1 MNRFMKYAAAALAA
15 ATAVSTL
22 GGCEQLEQK
31 TPEDTVA
38 VTFGD
43 TNIMLDEVTYMI
55 RSMEYTYESY
65 FGSNICS
72 NDMGDGS
79 GMTVGDYI
87 KQMSLSQLRQTLV
100 LNEYAEQ
107 NGIELSDAQKAK
119 VDDAIEK
126 LKEEGED
133 YLNAVGA
140 TDELIEKTYT
150 ENAIANLVY
159 MDLVADVDT
168 TVGDDEFLRKKIAY
182 VKLTPSEL
190 TETTAAEEG
199 TTVTETESGSE
210 EEASSEAG
218 SSEETSEAGSEE
230 ASSENASDEAASS
243 EVASDE
249 ADSTEEASTE
259 KETETS
265 TEVAT
270 ETETETE
277 SASDTEV
284 VTEVATEAESESE
297 SNTESDTESDTEVSN
312 GSEESTEAETL
323 SEEEQERQDAMNDAA
338 DKILK
343 EFEDGS
349 DAADFISDYQNDSH
363 FTATNS
369 EISISEEGTAV
380 YNAAAW
386 ALSTDECTIY
396 NSDDGSI
403 YIIRCLDDNDEE
415 ARQSAIDS
423 EIESRKTALFEE
435 KYSEIQDA
443 SSKFKVDQDV
453 IDTIR
458 FTTPVYVAPTEEDTT
473 EETTENASEEA
484 SSEDASSEEA
494 SSESESESS
503 SEEVTEES
511 AEKNTESESESE
523 KESTSE
529 AETK

>member
-1 MNRFMKYAAAALAA
+1 MNRIMKYAAAALAA

-22 GGCEQLEQK
+22 GGCEQLEK
-31 TPEDTVA
+31 KAPEDTVA
-38 VTFGD
+38 VSFGD
-43 TNIMLDEVTYMI
+43 TNIMLDEITYMI

-65 FGSNICS
+65 FGSNICG

-100 LNEYAEQ
+100 LNEYAKK
-107 NGIELSDAQKAK
+107 NGIELSDDQKAK
-119 VDDAIEK
+119 VDEAIEK
-126 LKEEGED
+126 LQTESED
-133 YLNAVGA
+133 YLDAVGA

-190 TETTAAEEG
+190 TETTAADEATTEVSSDEDSSEEASSIENTEAESESASKDV
-199 TTVTETESGSE
+199 TTST
-210 EEASSEAG
+210 EEASSEKA
-218 SSEETSEAGSEE
+218 STEAVSTEE
-230 ASSENASDEAASS
+230 ASSENVSELSS
-243 EVASDE
+243 
-249 ADSTEEASTE
+249 EASTE
-259 KETETS
+259 DS
-265 TEVAT
+265 TEV
-270 ETETETE
+270 
-277 SASDTEV
+277 
-284 VTEVATEAESESE
+284 
-297 SNTESDTESDTEVSN
+297 
-312 GSEESTEAETL
+312 ETL

-343 EFEDGS
+343 EFEEGN

-369 EISISEEGTAV
+369 EISISEDGTAV

-386 ALSTDECTIY
+386 ALATDECTVY
-396 NSDDGSI
+396 RSDDGSI

-423 EIESRKTALFEE
+423 EIESRKTALFSE
-435 KYSEIQDA
+435 KYAEIQDD
-443 SSKFKVDQDV
+443 SSKFKVDEDV

-458 FTTPVYVAPTEEDTT
+458 FTTPVYVAPSE
-473 EETTENASEEA
+473 EETSESETSGEETSESETGEKESTKEEKSSESDESKEVVSEA
-484 SSEDASSEEA
+484 SSE
-494 SSESESESS
+494 
-503 SEEVTEES
+503 EES
-511 AEKNTESESESE
+511 K
-523 KESTSE
+523 
-529 AETK
+529 

>member
-1 MNRFMKYAAAALAA
+1 MNRIMKYAAAALAA

-22 GGCEQLEQK
+22 GGCEQLEK
-31 TPEDTVA
+31 KAPEDTVA
-38 VTFGD
+38 VSFGD

-65 FGSNICS
+65 FGSNICG

-100 LNEYAEQ
+100 LNEYAKK
-107 NGIELSDAQKAK
+107 NGIELSDDQKAK
-119 VDDAIEK
+119 LDEAIEK
-126 LKEEGED
+126 LQTESED
-133 YLNAVGA
+133 YLEAVGA

-190 TETTAAEEG
+190 TETTAADEA
-199 TTVTETESGSE
+199 TTEV
-210 EEASSEAG
+210 SSDED
-218 SSEETSEAGSEE
+218 SSEE
-230 ASSENASDEAASS
+230 ASSIEN
-243 EVASDE
+243 
-249 ADSTEEASTE
+249 
-259 KETETS
+259 
-265 TEVAT
+265 
-270 ETETETE
+270 
-277 SASDTEV
+277 
-284 VTEVATEAESESE
+284 TEAESESV
-297 SNTESDTESDTEVSN
+297 SKDVTTSTEEAS
-312 GSEESTEAETL
+312 SEKASTEAVSTGEASSENVSKLSSEASTEDSTEVETL

-343 EFEDGS
+343 AFEEGN

-369 EISISEEGTAV
+369 EISISEDGTAV

-386 ALSTDECTIY
+386 ALATDECTVY
-396 NSDDGSI
+396 RSDDGSI

-423 EIESRKTALFEE
+423 EIESRKTALFSE
-435 KYSEIQDA
+435 KYAEIQDD
-443 SSKFKVDQDV
+443 SSKFKVDEDV

-458 FTTPVYVAPTEEDTT
+458 FTTPVYVAPSE
-473 EETTENASEEA
+473 EETSESETSGEETSESETGEKESTKEEKSSESDESEEAVSEA
-484 SSEDASSEEA
+484 SSE
-494 SSESESESS
+494 
-503 SEEVTEES
+503 EES
-511 AEKNTESESESE
+511 K
-523 KESTSE
+523 
-529 AETK
+529 

>member
-1 MNRFMKYAAAALAA
+1 MNRIMKYAAAALAA

-22 GGCEQLEQK
+22 GGCEQLEK
-31 TPEDTVA
+31 KAPEDTVA
-38 VTFGD
+38 VSFGD

-65 FGSNICS
+65 FGSNICG

-100 LNEYAEQ
+100 LNEYAKK
-107 NGIELSDAQKAK
+107 NGIELSDDQKAK
-119 VDDAIEK
+119 VDEAIEK
-126 LKEEGED
+126 LQTESED
-133 YLNAVGA
+133 YLDAVGA

-190 TETTAAEEG
+190 TETTAADEATTEVSSDEDSSEEASSIENTEAESESASKDV
-199 TTVTETESGSE
+199 TTST
-210 EEASSEAG
+210 EEASSEKA
-218 SSEETSEAGSEE
+218 STEAVSTEE
-230 ASSENASDEAASS
+230 ASSENVSKLSS
-243 EVASDE
+243 
-249 ADSTEEASTE
+249 EASTE
-259 KETETS
+259 DS
-265 TEVAT
+265 TEV
-270 ETETETE
+270 
-277 SASDTEV
+277 
-284 VTEVATEAESESE
+284 
-297 SNTESDTESDTEVSN
+297 
-312 GSEESTEAETL
+312 ETL

-343 EFEDGS
+343 EFEEGN

-369 EISISEEGTAV
+369 EISISEDGTAV

-386 ALSTDECTIY
+386 ALATDECTVY
-396 NSDDGSI
+396 RSDDGSI

-423 EIESRKTALFEE
+423 EIESRKTALFSE
-435 KYSEIQDA
+435 KYAEIQDD
-443 SSKFKVDQDV
+443 SSKFKVDEDV

-458 FTTPVYVAPTEEDTT
+458 FTTPVYVAPSE
-473 EETTENASEEA
+473 EETSESETSGEETSESETGEKESTKEEKSSESDESEEAVSEA
-484 SSEDASSEEA
+484 SSE
-494 SSESESESS
+494 
-503 SEEVTEES
+503 EES
-511 AEKNTESESESE
+511 K
-523 KESTSE
+523 
-529 AETK
+529 

>member
-1 MNRFMKYAAAALAA
+1 MNRIMKYAAAALAA

-22 GGCEQLEQK
+22 GGCEQLEK
-31 TPEDTVA
+31 KAPEDTVA
-38 VTFGD
+38 VSFGD

-100 LNEYAEQ
+100 LNEYAKK
-107 NGIELSDAQKAK
+107 NGIELSDDQKAK
-119 VDDAIEK
+119 VDEAIEK
-126 LKEEGED
+126 LQTESED
-133 YLNAVGA
+133 YLDAVGA

-190 TETTAAEEG
+190 TETTAAAEATTEASSDEGSSEESSS
-199 TTVTETESGSE
+199 VENTETESISKDDE
-210 EEASSEAG
+210 TSTEEASSEKA
-218 SSEETSEAGSEE
+218 STEE
-230 ASSENASDEAASS
+230 ASSEKTSELSS
-243 EVASDE
+243 ESD
-249 ADSTEEASTE
+249 TEASTE
-259 KETETS
+259 S
-265 TEVAT
+265 
-270 ETETETE
+270 
-277 SASDTEV
+277 
-284 VTEVATEAESESE
+284 
-297 SNTESDTESDTEVSN
+297 
-312 GSEESTEAETL
+312 ETL

-343 EFEDGS
+343 EFEEGN

-369 EISISEEGTAV
+369 EISISEDGTAV

-386 ALSTDECTIY
+386 ALATDECTVY
-396 NSDDGSI
+396 KSDDGSI

-423 EIESRKTALFEE
+423 EIESRKTALFSE
-435 KYSEIQDA
+435 KYAEIQDE
-443 SSKFKVDQDV
+443 SSKFKVDEDV

-458 FTTPVYVAPTEEDTT
+458 FTTPVYVAPSEEESSEGETSGEETSENETSEEESSKAEKSSESDETEE
-473 EETTENASEEA
+473 AVSEV
-484 SSEDASSEEA
+484 SSEE
-494 SSESESESS
+494 ES
-503 SEEVTEES
+503 
-511 AEKNTESESESE
+511 K
-523 KESTSE
+523 
-529 AETK
+529 

>member
-1 MNRFMKYAAAALAA
+1 MNRIMKYAAAALAA

-22 GGCEQLEQK
+22 GGCEQLEK
-31 TPEDTVA
+31 KAPEDTVA
-38 VTFGD
+38 VSFGD

-65 FGSNICS
+65 FGSNICG

-100 LNEYAEQ
+100 LNEYAKK
-107 NGIELSDAQKAK
+107 NGIELSDDQKAK
-119 VDDAIEK
+119 VDEAIEK
-126 LKEEGED
+126 LQTESED
-133 YLNAVGA
+133 YLEAVGA

-168 TVGDDEFLRKKIAY
+168 TVGDDEFFRKKIAY

-190 TETTAAEEG
+190 TETTAADEATTEVSSDEDSSEEASSIENTEAESESASKDV
-199 TTVTETESGSE
+199 TTST
-210 EEASSEAG
+210 EEASSEKA
-218 SSEETSEAGSEE
+218 STEE
-230 ASSENASDEAASS
+230 ASSENVSELSS
-243 EVASDE
+243 
-249 ADSTEEASTE
+249 EASTE
-259 KETETS
+259 
-265 TEVAT
+265 
-270 ETETETE
+270 
-277 SASDTEV
+277 D
-284 VTEVATEAESESE
+284 
-297 SNTESDTESDTEVSN
+297 
-312 GSEESTEAETL
+312 STEAETL

-343 EFEDGS
+343 EFEEGN

-369 EISISEEGTAV
+369 EISISEDGTAV

-386 ALSTDECTIY
+386 ALATDECTVY
-396 NSDDGSI
+396 RSDDGSI

-423 EIESRKTALFEE
+423 EIESRKTALFSE
-435 KYSEIQDA
+435 KYAEIQDD
-443 SSKFKVDQDV
+443 SSKFKVDEDV

-458 FTTPVYVAPTEEDTT
+458 FTTPVYVAPSE
-473 EETTENASEEA
+473 EETSESETSGEETSESETGEEESTKEEKSSESDESEEAVSEA
-484 SSEDASSEEA
+484 SSE
-494 SSESESESS
+494 
-503 SEEVTEES
+503 EES
-511 AEKNTESESESE
+511 K
-523 KESTSE
+523 
-529 AETK
+529 

>member
-1 MNRFMKYAAAALAA
+1 MNRIMKYAAAALAA

-22 GGCEQLEQK
+22 GGCEQLEK
-31 TPEDTVA
+31 KAPEDTVA
-38 VTFGD
+38 VSFGD

-65 FGSNICS
+65 FGSNICG

-100 LNEYAEQ
+100 LNEYAKK
-107 NGIELSDAQKAK
+107 NGIELSDDQKAK
-119 VDDAIEK
+119 VDEAIEK
-126 LKEEGED
+126 LQTESED
-133 YLNAVGA
+133 YLDAVGA

-190 TETTAAEEG
+190 TETTAADEATTEVSSDEDSSEEAYSIENTEVESESASKDV
-199 TTVTETESGSE
+199 TTST
-210 EEASSEAG
+210 EEASSEKA
-218 SSEETSEAGSEE
+218 STEAVSTGE
-230 ASSENASDEAASS
+230 ASSENVSKLSS
-243 EVASDE
+243 
-249 ADSTEEASTE
+249 EASTE
-259 KETETS
+259 DS
-265 TEVAT
+265 TEV
-270 ETETETE
+270 
-277 SASDTEV
+277 
-284 VTEVATEAESESE
+284 
-297 SNTESDTESDTEVSN
+297 
-312 GSEESTEAETL
+312 ETL

-343 EFEDGS
+343 EFEEGN

-369 EISISEEGTAV
+369 EISISEDGTAV
-380 YNAAAW
+380 YNASAW
-386 ALSTDECTIY
+386 ALATDECTVY
-396 NSDDGSI
+396 RSDDGSI

-423 EIESRKTALFEE
+423 EIESRKTELFSE
-435 KYSEIQDA
+435 KYAEIQDD
-443 SSKFKVDQDV
+443 SSKFKVDEDV

-458 FTTPVYVAPTEEDTT
+458 FTTPVYVAPSE
-473 EETTENASEEA
+473 EETSESETSGEETSESETDEEESTKEEKSSESDESEEAVSEA
-484 SSEDASSEEA
+484 SSE
-494 SSESESESS
+494 
-503 SEEVTEES
+503 EES
-511 AEKNTESESESE
+511 K
-523 KESTSE
+523 
-529 AETK
+529 

>member
-1 MNRFMKYAAAALAA
+1 MNRIMKYAAAALAA

-22 GGCEQLEQK
+22 GGCEQLEK
-31 TPEDTVA
+31 KAPEDTVA
-38 VTFGD
+38 VSFGD

-65 FGSNICS
+65 FGSNICG

-100 LNEYAEQ
+100 LNEYAKK
-107 NGIELSDAQKAK
+107 NGIELSDDQKAK
-119 VDDAIEK
+119 VDEAIEK
-126 LKEEGED
+126 LQTEAED
-133 YLNAVGA
+133 YLDAVGA

-190 TETTAAEEG
+190 TETTAADEATTEVSSDEDSSEEASSIENTEAESESASKDV
-199 TTVTETESGSE
+199 TTST
-210 EEASSEAG
+210 EEASSEKA
-218 SSEETSEAGSEE
+218 STEAVSTEE
-230 ASSENASDEAASS
+230 ASSENVSELSS
-243 EVASDE
+243 
-249 ADSTEEASTE
+249 EASTE
-259 KETETS
+259 DS
-265 TEVAT
+265 TEV
-270 ETETETE
+270 
-277 SASDTEV
+277 
-284 VTEVATEAESESE
+284 
-297 SNTESDTESDTEVSN
+297 
-312 GSEESTEAETL
+312 ETL

-343 EFEDGS
+343 EFEEGN

-369 EISISEEGTAV
+369 EISISEDGTAV

-386 ALSTDECTIY
+386 ALATDECTVY
-396 NSDDGSI
+396 RSDDGSI

-423 EIESRKTALFEE
+423 EIESRKTALFSE
-435 KYSEIQDA
+435 KYAEIQDD
-443 SSKFKVDQDV
+443 SSKFKVDEDV

-458 FTTPVYVAPTEEDTT
+458 FTTPVYVAPSE
-473 EETTENASEEA
+473 EETSESETSGEETSESETGEEESTKEEKSSESDESEEVVSEA
-484 SSEDASSEEA
+484 SSE
-494 SSESESESS
+494 
-503 SEEVTEES
+503 EES
-511 AEKNTESESESE
+511 K
-523 KESTSE
+523 
-529 AETK
+529 

>member
-1 MNRFMKYAAAALAA
+1 MNRIMKYAAAALAA

-22 GGCEQLEQK
+22 GGCEQLEK
-31 TPEDTVA
+31 KAPEDTVA
-38 VTFGD
+38 VSFGD

-65 FGSNICS
+65 FGSNICG

-100 LNEYAEQ
+100 LNEYAKK
-107 NGIELSDAQKAK
+107 NGIELSDDQKAK
-119 VDDAIEK
+119 VDEAIEK
-126 LKEEGED
+126 LQTESED
-133 YLNAVGA
+133 YLEAVGA

-190 TETTAAEEG
+190 TETTAADEA
-199 TTVTETESGSE
+199 TTEVSSDEDSS
-210 EEASSEAG
+210 EEASSIEDTEAE
-218 SSEETSEAGSEE
+218 SESASKDVTTSTEE
-230 ASSENASDEAASS
+230 ASSENASTDA
-243 EVASDE
+243 V
-249 ADSTEEASTE
+249 STEEASSENVSELSSEASTE
-259 KETETS
+259 DS
-265 TEVAT
+265 TEV
-270 ETETETE
+270 
-277 SASDTEV
+277 
-284 VTEVATEAESESE
+284 
-297 SNTESDTESDTEVSN
+297 
-312 GSEESTEAETL
+312 ETL

-343 EFEDGS
+343 EFEEGN

-369 EISISEEGTAV
+369 EISISEDGTAV

-386 ALSTDECTIY
+386 ALATDECTVY
-396 NSDDGSI
+396 RSDDGSI

-423 EIESRKTALFEE
+423 EIESRKTALFSE
-435 KYSEIQDA
+435 KYAEIQDD
-443 SSKFKVDQDV
+443 SSKFKVDEDV

-458 FTTPVYVAPTEEDTT
+458 FTTPVYVAPSE
-473 EETTENASEEA
+473 EETSESETSGEETSESETGEEESTKEEKSSESDESEEA
-484 SSEDASSEEA
+484 VSEASSEEA
-494 SSESESESS
+494 S
-503 SEEVTEES
+503 
-511 AEKNTESESESE
+511 K
-523 KESTSE
+523 
-529 AETK
+529 

>member
-1 MNRFMKYAAAALAA
+1 MNRIMKYAAAALAA

-22 GGCEQLEQK
+22 GGCEQLEK
-31 TPEDTVA
+31 KAPEDTVA
-38 VTFGD
+38 VSFGD
-43 TNIMLDEVTYMI
+43 TNIMLDEITYMI

-65 FGSNICS
+65 FGSNICG

-100 LNEYAEQ
+100 LNEYAKK
-107 NGIELSDAQKAK
+107 NGIELSDDQKAK
-119 VDDAIEK
+119 VDEAIEK
-126 LKEEGED
+126 LQTESED
-133 YLNAVGA
+133 YLDAVGA

-190 TETTAAEEG
+190 TETTAADEATTEVSSDEDSSEEASSIENTEAESESASKDV
-199 TTVTETESGSE
+199 TTST
-210 EEASSEAG
+210 EEASSEKA
-218 SSEETSEAGSEE
+218 STEAVSTEE
-230 ASSENASDEAASS
+230 ASSENVSELSS
-243 EVASDE
+243 
-249 ADSTEEASTE
+249 EASTE
-259 KETETS
+259 DS
-265 TEVAT
+265 TEV
-270 ETETETE
+270 
-277 SASDTEV
+277 
-284 VTEVATEAESESE
+284 
-297 SNTESDTESDTEVSN
+297 
-312 GSEESTEAETL
+312 ETL

-343 EFEDGS
+343 EFEEGN

-369 EISISEEGTAV
+369 EISISEDGTAV

-386 ALSTDECTIY
+386 ALSTDECTVY
-396 NSDDGSI
+396 KSDDGSI

-423 EIESRKTALFEE
+423 EIESRKTALFSE
-435 KYSEIQDA
+435 KYAEIQDD
-443 SSKFKVDQDV
+443 SSKFKVDEDV

-458 FTTPVYVAPTEEDTT
+458 FTTPVYVAPSE
-473 EETTENASEEA
+473 EETSESETSGEETSESETGEKESTKEEKSSESDESEEAVSEA
-484 SSEDASSEEA
+484 SSE
-494 SSESESESS
+494 
-503 SEEVTEES
+503 EES
-511 AEKNTESESESE
+511 K
-523 KESTSE
+523 
-529 AETK
+529 

>member
-1 MNRFMKYAAAALAA
+1 MNRIMKYAAAALAA

-22 GGCEQLEQK
+22 GGCEQLEK
-31 TPEDTVA
+31 KAPEDTVA
-38 VTFGD
+38 VSFGD

-65 FGSNICS
+65 FGSNICG

-100 LNEYAEQ
+100 LNEYAKK
-107 NGIELSDAQKAK
+107 NGIELSDDQKAK
-119 VDDAIEK
+119 VDEAIEK
-126 LKEEGED
+126 LQTESED
-133 YLNAVGA
+133 YLEAVGA

-190 TETTAAEEG
+190 TETTAADEATTEVSSDEDSSEEASSIEN
-199 TTVTETESGSE
+199 TETESESASKDVTTST
-210 EEASSEAG
+210 EEASSEKA
-218 SSEETSEAGSEE
+218 STEE
-230 ASSENASDEAASS
+230 ASSENVSELSS
-243 EVASDE
+243 
-249 ADSTEEASTE
+249 EASTE
-259 KETETS
+259 DS
-265 TEVAT
+265 TEV
-270 ETETETE
+270 
-277 SASDTEV
+277 
-284 VTEVATEAESESE
+284 
-297 SNTESDTESDTEVSN
+297 
-312 GSEESTEAETL
+312 ETL

-343 EFEDGS
+343 EFEEGN

-369 EISISEEGTAV
+369 EISISEDGTAV

-386 ALSTDECTIY
+386 ALATDECTVY
-396 NSDDGSI
+396 RSDDGSI

-423 EIESRKTALFEE
+423 EIESRKTALFSE
-435 KYSEIQDA
+435 KYAEIQDD
-443 SSKFKVDQDV
+443 SSKFKVDEDV

-458 FTTPVYVAPTEEDTT
+458 FTTPVYVAPSE
-473 EETTENASEEA
+473 EETSESETSGEETSESETGEEESTKEEKSSESDESEEA
-484 SSEDASSEEA
+484 VSEASSEEA
-494 SSESESESS
+494 S
-503 SEEVTEES
+503 
-511 AEKNTESESESE
+511 K
-523 KESTSE
+523 
-529 AETK
+529 

>member
-1 MNRFMKYAAAALAA
+1 MNRIMKYAAAALAA

-22 GGCEQLEQK
+22 GGCEQLEK
-31 TPEDTVA
+31 KAPEDTVA
-38 VTFGD
+38 VSFGD

-100 LNEYAEQ
+100 LNEYAKK
-107 NGIELSDAQKAK
+107 NGIELSDDQKAK
-119 VDDAIEK
+119 VDEAIEK
-126 LKEEGED
+126 LQTEAED
-133 YLNAVGA
+133 YLDAVGA

-190 TETTAAEEG
+190 TETTAAAEATTEASSDEGSSEEASS
-199 TTVTETESGSE
+199 VENTETESISKDD
-210 EEASSEAG
+210 
-218 SSEETSEAGSEE
+218 ETSTEE
-230 ASSENASDEAASS
+230 ASSENASTDA
-243 EVASDE
+243 V
-249 ADSTEEASTE
+249 STEEASSENVSELSSEASTE
-259 KETETS
+259 DS
-265 TEVAT
+265 TEV
-270 ETETETE
+270 
-277 SASDTEV
+277 
-284 VTEVATEAESESE
+284 
-297 SNTESDTESDTEVSN
+297 
-312 GSEESTEAETL
+312 ETL

-343 EFEDGS
+343 EFEEGN

-369 EISISEEGTAV
+369 EISISEDGTAV

-386 ALSTDECTIY
+386 ALATDECTVY
-396 NSDDGSI
+396 RSDDGSI

-423 EIESRKTALFEE
+423 EIESRKTALFSE
-435 KYSEIQDA
+435 KYAEIQDD
-443 SSKFKVDQDV
+443 SSKFKVDEDV

-458 FTTPVYVAPTEEDTT
+458 FTTPVYVAPSE
-473 EETTENASEEA
+473 EETSESETSGEETSESETGEKESTKEEKSSESDESEEAVSEA
-484 SSEDASSEEA
+484 SSE
-494 SSESESESS
+494 
-503 SEEVTEES
+503 EES
-511 AEKNTESESESE
+511 K
-523 KESTSE
+523 
-529 AETK
+529 

>member
-1 MNRFMKYAAAALAA
+1 MNRIMKYAAAALAA

-22 GGCEQLEQK
+22 GGCEQLEK
-31 TPEDTVA
+31 KAPEDTVA
-38 VTFGD
+38 VSFGD
-43 TNIMLDEVTYMI
+43 TNIMLDEITYMI

-65 FGSNICS
+65 FGSNICG

-100 LNEYAEQ
+100 LNEYAKK
-107 NGIELSDAQKAK
+107 NGIELSDDQKAK
-119 VDDAIEK
+119 VDEAIEK
-126 LKEEGED
+126 LQTESED
-133 YLNAVGA
+133 YLEAVGA

-190 TETTAAEEG
+190 TETTAADEATTEVSSDEDSSEEASSIENTEAESESASKDV
-199 TTVTETESGSE
+199 TTST
-210 EEASSEAG
+210 EEASSEKA
-218 SSEETSEAGSEE
+218 STEAVSTEE
-230 ASSENASDEAASS
+230 ASSENVSELSS
-243 EVASDE
+243 
-249 ADSTEEASTE
+249 EASTE
-259 KETETS
+259 DS
-265 TEVAT
+265 TEV
-270 ETETETE
+270 
-277 SASDTEV
+277 
-284 VTEVATEAESESE
+284 
-297 SNTESDTESDTEVSN
+297 
-312 GSEESTEAETL
+312 ETL

-343 EFEDGS
+343 EFEEGN

-369 EISISEEGTAV
+369 EISISEDGTAV

-386 ALSTDECTIY
+386 ALATDECTVY
-396 NSDDGSI
+396 RSDDGSI

-423 EIESRKTALFEE
+423 EIESRKTALFSE
-435 KYSEIQDA
+435 KYAEIQDD
-443 SSKFKVDQDV
+443 SSKFKVDEDV

-458 FTTPVYVAPTEEDTT
+458 FTTPVYVAPSE
-473 EETTENASEEA
+473 EETSESETSGEETSESETGEEESTKEEK
-484 SSEDASSEEA
+484 SSESDESKEVVSEVSSEE
-494 SSESESESS
+494 ES
-503 SEEVTEES
+503 
-511 AEKNTESESESE
+511 K
-523 KESTSE
+523 
-529 AETK
+529 

>member
-1 MNRFMKYAAAALAA
+1 MNRIMKYAAAALAA

-22 GGCEQLEQK
+22 GGCEQLEK
-31 TPEDTVA
+31 KAPEDTVA
-38 VTFGD
+38 VSFGD

-65 FGSNICS
+65 FGSNICG

-100 LNEYAEQ
+100 LNEYAKK
-107 NGIELSDAQKAK
+107 NGIELSDDQKAK
-119 VDDAIEK
+119 VDEAIEK
-126 LKEEGED
+126 LQTESED
-133 YLNAVGA
+133 YLEAVGA

-190 TETTAAEEG
+190 TETTAADEA
-199 TTVTETESGSE
+199 TTEVSSDEDSS
-210 EEASSEAG
+210 EEASSIENTEAE
-218 SSEETSEAGSEE
+218 SESASKDVTTSTEE
-230 ASSENASDEAASS
+230 ASSENASTDA
-243 EVASDE
+243 V
-249 ADSTEEASTE
+249 STEEASSENVSELSSEASTE
-259 KETETS
+259 DS
-265 TEVAT
+265 TEV
-270 ETETETE
+270 
-277 SASDTEV
+277 
-284 VTEVATEAESESE
+284 
-297 SNTESDTESDTEVSN
+297 
-312 GSEESTEAETL
+312 ETL

-343 EFEDGS
+343 EFEEGN

-369 EISISEEGTAV
+369 EISISEDGTAV

-386 ALSTDECTIY
+386 ALATDECTVY
-396 NSDDGSI
+396 RSDDGSI

-423 EIESRKTALFEE
+423 EIESRKTALFSE
-435 KYSEIQDA
+435 KYAEIQDD
-443 SSKFKVDQDV
+443 SSKFKVDEDV

-458 FTTPVYVAPTEEDTT
+458 FTTPVYVAPSE
-473 EETTENASEEA
+473 EETSESETSGEETSESETGEEESTKEEKSSESDESEEA
-484 SSEDASSEEA
+484 VSEASSEEA
-494 SSESESESS
+494 S
-503 SEEVTEES
+503 
-511 AEKNTESESESE
+511 K
-523 KESTSE
+523 
-529 AETK
+529 

>member
-1 MNRFMKYAAAALAA
+1 MNRIMKYAAAALAA

-22 GGCEQLEQK
+22 GGCEQLEK
-31 TPEDTVA
+31 KAPEDTVA
-38 VTFGD
+38 VSFGD

-65 FGSNICS
+65 FGSNICG

-100 LNEYAEQ
+100 LNEYAKK
-107 NGIELSDAQKAK
+107 NGIELSDDQKAK
-119 VDDAIEK
+119 VDEAIEK
-126 LKEEGED
+126 LQTESED
-133 YLNAVGA
+133 YLDAVGA

-190 TETTAAEEG
+190 TETTAANEA
-199 TTVTETESGSE
+199 TTEVSSDEDSS
-210 EEASSEAG
+210 EEASSIENTEAE
-218 SSEETSEAGSEE
+218 SESASKDVTTSTEE
-230 ASSENASDEAASS
+230 ASSENASTDAAST
-243 EVASDE
+243 E
-249 ADSTEEASTE
+249 AVSTEEASSENVSELSSEASTE
-259 KETETS
+259 DS
-265 TEVAT
+265 TEV
-270 ETETETE
+270 
-277 SASDTEV
+277 
-284 VTEVATEAESESE
+284 
-297 SNTESDTESDTEVSN
+297 
-312 GSEESTEAETL
+312 ETL

-343 EFEDGS
+343 EFEEGN

-369 EISISEEGTAV
+369 EISISEDGTAV

-386 ALSTDECTIY
+386 ALATDECTVY
-396 NSDDGSI
+396 RSDDGSI

-423 EIESRKTALFEE
+423 EIESRKTALFSE
-435 KYSEIQDA
+435 KYAEIQDD
-443 SSKFKVDQDV
+443 SSKFKVDEDV

-458 FTTPVYVAPTEEDTT
+458 FTTPVYVAPSE
-473 EETTENASEEA
+473 EETSESETSGEETSESETGEKESTKEEKSSESDESEEAVSEA
-484 SSEDASSEEA
+484 SSE
-494 SSESESESS
+494 
-503 SEEVTEES
+503 EES
-511 AEKNTESESESE
+511 K
-523 KESTSE
+523 
-529 AETK
+529 

>member
-1 MNRFMKYAAAALAA
+1 MNRIMKYAAAALAA

-22 GGCEQLEQK
+22 GGCEQLEK
-31 TPEDTVA
+31 KAPEDTVA
-38 VTFGD
+38 VSFGD

-100 LNEYAEQ
+100 LNEYAKK
-107 NGIELSDAQKAK
+107 NGIELSDDQKAK
-119 VDDAIEK
+119 VDEAIEK
-126 LKEEGED
+126 LQTEAED
-133 YLNAVGA
+133 YLDAVGA

-190 TETTAAEEG
+190 TETTAAAEATTEASSDEGSSEESSS
-199 TTVTETESGSE
+199 VENTETESISKDDE
-210 EEASSEAG
+210 TSTEEASSEKA
-218 SSEETSEAGSEE
+218 STEAVSTEE
-230 ASSENASDEAASS
+230 ASSEKASELSS
-243 EVASDE
+243 
-249 ADSTEEASTE
+249 EASTE
-259 KETETS
+259 DS
-265 TEVAT
+265 TE
-270 ETETETE
+270 
-277 SASDTEV
+277 S
-284 VTEVATEAESESE
+284 
-297 SNTESDTESDTEVSN
+297 
-312 GSEESTEAETL
+312 ETL
-323 SEEEQERQDAMNDAA
+323 SEEEQERQDAMSDAA

-343 EFEDGS
+343 EFEEGN

-369 EISISEEGTAV
+369 EISISEDGTAV

-386 ALSTDECTIY
+386 ALATDECTVY
-396 NSDDGSI
+396 KSDDGSI
-403 YIIRCLDDNDEE
+403 YIIRCIDDNDEE

-423 EIESRKTALFEE
+423 EIESRKTALFSE
-435 KYSEIQDA
+435 KYAEIQDE
-443 SSKFKVDQDV
+443 SSKFKVDEDV

-458 FTTPVYVAPTEEDTT
+458 FTTPVYVAPSE
-473 EETTENASEEA
+473 EETSEGETSGEETSENETSEEESSKAEKSSESDKSEEA
-484 SSEDASSEEA
+484 VSEASSEEA
-494 SSESESESS
+494 S
-503 SEEVTEES
+503 
-511 AEKNTESESESE
+511 K
-523 KESTSE
+523 
-529 AETK
+529 

>member
-1 MNRFMKYAAAALAA
+1 MNRIMKYAAAALAA

-22 GGCEQLEQK
+22 GGCEQLEK
-31 TPEDTVA
+31 KAPEDTVA
-38 VTFGD
+38 VSFGD

-100 LNEYAEQ
+100 LNEYANK
-107 NGIELSDAQKAK
+107 NGIELSDDQKAK
-119 VDDAIEK
+119 VDEAIEK
-126 LKEEGED
+126 LQTESED
-133 YLNAVGA
+133 YLDAVGA

-190 TETTAAEEG
+190 TETTAAAEATTEASSDEGSSEESSS
-199 TTVTETESGSE
+199 VENTETESISKDDE
-210 EEASSEAG
+210 TSTEEASSEKA
-218 SSEETSEAGSEE
+218 STEAVSTEE
-230 ASSENASDEAASS
+230 ASSEKASELSS
-243 EVASDE
+243 
-249 ADSTEEASTE
+249 EASTE
-259 KETETS
+259 DS
-265 TEVAT
+265 TE
-270 ETETETE
+270 
-277 SASDTEV
+277 S
-284 VTEVATEAESESE
+284 
-297 SNTESDTESDTEVSN
+297 
-312 GSEESTEAETL
+312 ETL

-343 EFEDGS
+343 AFEEGN

-369 EISISEEGTAV
+369 EISISEDGTAV

-386 ALSTDECTIY
+386 ALATDECTVY
-396 NSDDGSI
+396 KSDDGSI

-423 EIESRKTALFEE
+423 EIESRKTALFSE
-435 KYSEIQDA
+435 KYAEIQDE
-443 SSKFKVDQDV
+443 SSKFKVDEDV

-458 FTTPVYVAPTEEDTT
+458 FTTPVYVAPSE
-473 EETTENASEEA
+473 EETSEGETGKEETSENETSEEESSKAENSSESDESEEAVSEA
-484 SSEDASSEEA
+484 SSE
-494 SSESESESS
+494 
-503 SEEVTEES
+503 EES
-511 AEKNTESESESE
+511 K
-523 KESTSE
+523 
-529 AETK
+529 

>member
-1 MNRFMKYAAAALAA
+1 MNRIMKYAAAALAA

-22 GGCEQLEQK
+22 GGCEQLEK
-31 TPEDTVA
+31 KAPEDTVA
-38 VTFGD
+38 VSFGD

-65 FGSNICS
+65 FGSNICG

-100 LNEYAEQ
+100 LNEYAKK
-107 NGIELSDAQKAK
+107 NGIELSDDQKAK
-119 VDDAIEK
+119 LDEAIEK
-126 LKEEGED
+126 LQTESED
-133 YLNAVGA
+133 YLEAVGA

-190 TETTAAEEG
+190 TETTAADEATTEVSSDEDSSEEASSIENTEAESESVSKDV
-199 TTVTETESGSE
+199 TTST
-210 EEASSEAG
+210 EEASSEKA
-218 SSEETSEAGSEE
+218 STEAVSTEE
-230 ASSENASDEAASS
+230 ASSENVSELSS
-243 EVASDE
+243 
-249 ADSTEEASTE
+249 EASTE
-259 KETETS
+259 DS
-265 TEVAT
+265 TEV
-270 ETETETE
+270 
-277 SASDTEV
+277 
-284 VTEVATEAESESE
+284 
-297 SNTESDTESDTEVSN
+297 
-312 GSEESTEAETL
+312 ETL

-343 EFEDGS
+343 EFEEGN

-369 EISISEEGTAV
+369 EISISEDGTAV

-386 ALSTDECTIY
+386 ALATDECTVY
-396 NSDDGSI
+396 RSDDGSI

-423 EIESRKTALFEE
+423 EIESRKTALFSE
-435 KYSEIQDA
+435 KYAEIQDD
-443 SSKFKVDQDV
+443 SSKFKVDEDV

-458 FTTPVYVAPTEEDTT
+458 FTTPVYVAPSE
-473 EETTENASEEA
+473 EETSESETSGEETSESETGEKESTKEEKSSESDESEEAVSEA
-484 SSEDASSEEA
+484 SSE
-494 SSESESESS
+494 
-503 SEEVTEES
+503 EES
-511 AEKNTESESESE
+511 K
-523 KESTSE
+523 
-529 AETK
+529 

>member
-1 MNRFMKYAAAALAA
+1 MNRIMKYAAAALVA

-22 GGCEQLEQK
+22 GGCEQLEK
-31 TPEDTVA
+31 KAPEDTVA
-38 VTFGD
+38 VSFGD

-65 FGSNICS
+65 FGSNICG

-100 LNEYAEQ
+100 LNEYAKK
-107 NGIELSDAQKAK
+107 NGIELSDDQKAK
-119 VDDAIEK
+119 VDEAIEK
-126 LKEEGED
+126 LQTESED
-133 YLNAVGA
+133 YLDAVGA

-182 VKLTPSEL
+182 IKLTPSEL
-190 TETTAAEEG
+190 TETTAADEATTEVSSDEDSSEEASSIENTEAESESASKDV
-199 TTVTETESGSE
+199 TTST
-210 EEASSEAG
+210 EEASSEKA
-218 SSEETSEAGSEE
+218 STEAVSTEE
-230 ASSENASDEAASS
+230 ASSENVSKLSS
-243 EVASDE
+243 
-249 ADSTEEASTE
+249 EASTE
-259 KETETS
+259 DS
-265 TEVAT
+265 TEV
-270 ETETETE
+270 
-277 SASDTEV
+277 
-284 VTEVATEAESESE
+284 
-297 SNTESDTESDTEVSN
+297 
-312 GSEESTEAETL
+312 ETL

-343 EFEDGS
+343 EFEEGN

-369 EISISEEGTAV
+369 EISISEDGTAV

-386 ALSTDECTIY
+386 ALSTDECTVY
-396 NSDDGSI
+396 KSDDGSI

-423 EIESRKTALFEE
+423 EIESRKTALFSE
-435 KYSEIQDA
+435 KYAEIQDD
-443 SSKFKVDQDV
+443 SSKFKVDEDV

-458 FTTPVYVAPTEEDTT
+458 FTTPVYVAPSE
-473 EETTENASEEA
+473 EETSESETSGEETSESETGEKESTKEEKSSESDESEEVVSEA
-484 SSEDASSEEA
+484 SSE
-494 SSESESESS
+494 
-503 SEEVTEES
+503 EES
-511 AEKNTESESESE
+511 K
-523 KESTSE
+523 
-529 AETK
+529 

>member
-1 MNRFMKYAAAALAA
+1 MNRIMKYAAAALAA

-22 GGCEQLEQK
+22 GGCEQLEK
-31 TPEDTVA
+31 KAPEDTVA
-38 VTFGD
+38 VSFGD
-43 TNIMLDEVTYMI
+43 TNIMLDEITYMI

-65 FGSNICS
+65 FGSNICG

-100 LNEYAEQ
+100 LNEYAKK
-107 NGIELSDAQKAK
+107 NGIELSDDQKAK
-119 VDDAIEK
+119 VDEAIEK
-126 LKEEGED
+126 LQTESED
-133 YLNAVGA
+133 YLEAVGA

-190 TETTAAEEG
+190 TETTAADGATTEVSSDEDSSEEASSIENTEAESESASKDV
-199 TTVTETESGSE
+199 TTST
-210 EEASSEAG
+210 EEASSEKA
-218 SSEETSEAGSEE
+218 STEE
-230 ASSENASDEAASS
+230 ASSENVSELSS
-243 EVASDE
+243 
-249 ADSTEEASTE
+249 EASTE
-259 KETETS
+259 DS
-265 TEVAT
+265 TEV
-270 ETETETE
+270 
-277 SASDTEV
+277 
-284 VTEVATEAESESE
+284 
-297 SNTESDTESDTEVSN
+297 
-312 GSEESTEAETL
+312 ETL

-343 EFEDGS
+343 EFEEGN

-369 EISISEEGTAV
+369 EISISEDGTAV

-386 ALSTDECTIY
+386 ALATDECTVY
-396 NSDDGSI
+396 RSDDGSI

-423 EIESRKTALFEE
+423 EIESRKTALFSE
-435 KYSEIQDA
+435 KYAEIQDD
-443 SSKFKVDQDV
+443 SSKFKVDEDV

-458 FTTPVYVAPTEEDTT
+458 FTTPVYVAPSE
-473 EETTENASEEA
+473 EETSESETNGEETSESETNGEETSESETGGEKTSENETSEEESVKAENSSESDESEEAVSEA
-484 SSEDASSEEA
+484 SSE
-494 SSESESESS
+494 
-503 SEEVTEES
+503 EES
-511 AEKNTESESESE
+511 K
-523 KESTSE
+523 
-529 AETK
+529 

>member
-1 MNRFMKYAAAALAA
+1 MNRIMKYAAAALAA

-22 GGCEQLEQK
+22 GGCEQLEK
-31 TPEDTVA
+31 KAPEDTVA
-38 VTFGD
+38 VSFGD

-65 FGSNICS
+65 FGSNICG

-100 LNEYAEQ
+100 LNEYAKK
-107 NGIELSDAQKAK
+107 NGIELSDDQKAK
-119 VDDAIEK
+119 VDEAIEK
-126 LKEEGED
+126 LQTESED
-133 YLNAVGA
+133 YLDAVGA

-190 TETTAAEEG
+190 TETTAANEATTEVSSDEDSSEEASSIENTEAESESASKDV
-199 TTVTETESGSE
+199 TTST
-210 EEASSEAG
+210 EEASSEKA
-218 SSEETSEAGSEE
+218 STEAVSTEE
-230 ASSENASDEAASS
+230 ASSENVSELSS
-243 EVASDE
+243 
-249 ADSTEEASTE
+249 EASTE
-259 KETETS
+259 
-265 TEVAT
+265 
-270 ETETETE
+270 
-277 SASDTEV
+277 D
-284 VTEVATEAESESE
+284 
-297 SNTESDTESDTEVSN
+297 
-312 GSEESTEAETL
+312 STEAETL
-323 SEEEQERQDAMNDAA
+323 SEEEQERQDAMNDVA

-343 EFEDGS
+343 EFEEGN

-369 EISISEEGTAV
+369 EISISEDGTAV

-386 ALSTDECTIY
+386 ALATDECTVY
-396 NSDDGSI
+396 RSDDGSI

-423 EIESRKTALFEE
+423 EIESRKTALFSE
-435 KYSEIQDA
+435 KYAEIQDD
-443 SSKFKVDQDV
+443 SSKFKVDEDV

-458 FTTPVYVAPTEEDTT
+458 FTTPVYVAPSE
-473 EETTENASEEA
+473 EETSESETSGEETSESETGEKESTKEEKSSESDESEEAVSEA
-484 SSEDASSEEA
+484 SSE
-494 SSESESESS
+494 
-503 SEEVTEES
+503 EES
-511 AEKNTESESESE
+511 K
-523 KESTSE
+523 
-529 AETK
+529 

>member
-1 MNRFMKYAAAALAA
+1 MNRIMKYAAAALAA

-22 GGCEQLEQK
+22 GGCEQLEK
-31 TPEDTVA
+31 KAPEDTVA
-38 VTFGD
+38 VSFGD

-65 FGSNICS
+65 FGSNICG

-100 LNEYAEQ
+100 LNEYAKK
-107 NGIELSDAQKAK
+107 NGIELSDDQKAK
-119 VDDAIEK
+119 VDEAIEK
-126 LKEEGED
+126 LQTESED
-133 YLNAVGA
+133 YLEAVGA

-190 TETTAAEEG
+190 TETTAADEA
-199 TTVTETESGSE
+199 TTEVSSDEDSS
-210 EEASSEAG
+210 EEASSIENTEAE
-218 SSEETSEAGSEE
+218 SESASKDVTTSTEE
-230 ASSENASDEAASS
+230 ASSENASTDA
-243 EVASDE
+243 V
-249 ADSTEEASTE
+249 STEEASSENVSELSSEASTE
-259 KETETS
+259 DS
-265 TEVAT
+265 TEV
-270 ETETETE
+270 
-277 SASDTEV
+277 
-284 VTEVATEAESESE
+284 
-297 SNTESDTESDTEVSN
+297 
-312 GSEESTEAETL
+312 ETL

-343 EFEDGS
+343 EFEEGN

-369 EISISEEGTAV
+369 EISISEDGTAV

-386 ALSTDECTIY
+386 ALATDECTVY
-396 NSDDGSI
+396 RSDDGSI

-423 EIESRKTALFEE
+423 EIESRKTALFSE
-435 KYSEIQDA
+435 KYAEIQEE
-443 SSKFKVDQDV
+443 SSKFKVDEDV

-458 FTTPVYVAPTEEDTT
+458 FTTPVYVAPSE
-473 EETTENASEEA
+473 EETSESETNGEETSESETGGEKTSENETSEEESVKAENSSESDESEEAVSEA
-484 SSEDASSEEA
+484 SSE
-494 SSESESESS
+494 
-503 SEEVTEES
+503 EES
-511 AEKNTESESESE
+511 K
-523 KESTSE
+523 
-529 AETK
+529 

>member
-1 MNRFMKYAAAALAA
+1 MNRIMKYAAAALVA

-22 GGCEQLEQK
+22 GGCEQLEK
-31 TPEDTVA
+31 KAPEDTVA
-38 VTFGD
+38 VSFGD

-65 FGSNICS
+65 FGSNICG

-100 LNEYAEQ
+100 LNEYAKK
-107 NGIELSDAQKAK
+107 NGIELSDDQKAK
-119 VDDAIEK
+119 VDEAIEK
-126 LKEEGED
+126 LQTESED
-133 YLNAVGA
+133 YLEAVGA

-190 TETTAAEEG
+190 TETTAADEATTEVSSDEDSSEEASSIENTEAESESASKDV
-199 TTVTETESGSE
+199 TTST
-210 EEASSEAG
+210 EEASSEKA
-218 SSEETSEAGSEE
+218 STEAVSTEE
-230 ASSENASDEAASS
+230 ASSENVSELSS
-243 EVASDE
+243 
-249 ADSTEEASTE
+249 EASTE
-259 KETETS
+259 DS
-265 TEVAT
+265 TEV
-270 ETETETE
+270 
-277 SASDTEV
+277 
-284 VTEVATEAESESE
+284 
-297 SNTESDTESDTEVSN
+297 
-312 GSEESTEAETL
+312 ETL

-343 EFEDGS
+343 EFEEGN

-369 EISISEEGTAV
+369 EISISEDGTAV

-386 ALSTDECTIY
+386 ALATDECTVY
-396 NSDDGSI
+396 RSDDGSI

-423 EIESRKTALFEE
+423 EIESRKTALFSE
-435 KYSEIQDA
+435 KYAEIQEE
-443 SSKFKVDQDV
+443 SSKFKVDEDV

-458 FTTPVYVAPTEEDTT
+458 FTTPVYVAPSE
-473 EETTENASEEA
+473 EETSESETSGEETSESETGGEKTSENETSEEESVKAENSSESDESEEAVSEA
-484 SSEDASSEEA
+484 SSE
-494 SSESESESS
+494 
-503 SEEVTEES
+503 EES
-511 AEKNTESESESE
+511 K
-523 KESTSE
+523 
-529 AETK
+529 

>member
-1 MNRFMKYAAAALAA
+1 MNRIMKYAAAALAA

-22 GGCEQLEQK
+22 GGCEQLEK
-31 TPEDTVA
+31 KAPEDTVA
-38 VTFGD
+38 VSFGD
-43 TNIMLDEVTYMI
+43 TNIMLDEITYMI

-65 FGSNICS
+65 FGSNICG

-100 LNEYAEQ
+100 LNEYAKK
-107 NGIELSDAQKAK
+107 NGIELSDDQKAK
-119 VDDAIEK
+119 VDEAIEK
-126 LKEEGED
+126 LQTESED
-133 YLNAVGA
+133 YLDAVGA

-190 TETTAAEEG
+190 TETTAADEATTEVSSDEDSSEEASSIENTEAESESASKDV
-199 TTVTETESGSE
+199 TTST
-210 EEASSEAG
+210 EEASSEKA
-218 SSEETSEAGSEE
+218 STEAVSTEE
-230 ASSENASDEAASS
+230 ASSENVSELSS
-243 EVASDE
+243 
-249 ADSTEEASTE
+249 EASTE
-259 KETETS
+259 DS
-265 TEVAT
+265 TEV
-270 ETETETE
+270 
-277 SASDTEV
+277 
-284 VTEVATEAESESE
+284 
-297 SNTESDTESDTEVSN
+297 
-312 GSEESTEAETL
+312 ETL

-343 EFEDGS
+343 EFEEGN

-369 EISISEEGTAV
+369 EISISEDGTAV

-386 ALSTDECTIY
+386 ALATDECTVY
-396 NSDDGSI
+396 RSDDGSI

-423 EIESRKTALFEE
+423 EIESRKTALFSE
-435 KYSEIQDA
+435 KYAEIQDD
-443 SSKFKVDQDV
+443 SSKFKVDEDV

-458 FTTPVYVAPTEEDTT
+458 FTTPVYVAPSE
-473 EETTENASEEA
+473 EETSESETGEEESTKEEKSSESDESEEAVSEA
-484 SSEDASSEEA
+484 SSE
-494 SSESESESS
+494 
-503 SEEVTEES
+503 EES
-511 AEKNTESESESE
+511 K
-523 KESTSE
+523 
-529 AETK
+529 

>member
-1 MNRFMKYAAAALAA
+1 MNRIMKYAAAALAA

-22 GGCEQLEQK
+22 GGCEQLENK
-31 TPEDTVA
+31 APEDTVA
-38 VTFGD
+38 VSFGD

-100 LNEYAEQ
+100 LNEYAKK
-107 NGIELSDAQKAK
+107 NGIELSDDQKAK
-119 VDDAIEK
+119 VDEAIEK
-126 LKEEGED
+126 LQTEAED
-133 YLNAVGA
+133 YLDAVGA

-190 TETTAAEEG
+190 TETTAAAEATTEASSDEGSSEESSS
-199 TTVTETESGSE
+199 VENTETESISKDDE
-210 EEASSEAG
+210 TSTEEASSEKA
-218 SSEETSEAGSEE
+218 STEE
-230 ASSENASDEAASS
+230 ASSEKTSELSS
-243 EVASDE
+243 
-249 ADSTEEASTE
+249 
-259 KETETS
+259 
-265 TEVAT
+265 
-270 ETETETE
+270 
-277 SASDTEV
+277 
-284 VTEVATEAESESE
+284 
-297 SNTESDTESDTEVSN
+297 ESDTEASN
-312 GSEESTEAETL
+312 ESETL

-343 EFEDGS
+343 AFEEGN

-369 EISISEEGTAV
+369 EISISEDGTAV

-386 ALSTDECTIY
+386 ALATDECTVY
-396 NSDDGSI
+396 KSDDGSI
-403 YIIRCLDDNDEE
+403 YIIRCIDDNDEE

-423 EIESRKTALFEE
+423 EIESRKTALFSE
-435 KYSEIQDA
+435 KYAEIQDE
-443 SSKFKVDQDV
+443 SSKFKVDEDV

-458 FTTPVYVAPTEEDTT
+458 FTTPVYVAPSEEETSESETSGEETSENETGEEESSKAEKSSESDETEE
-473 EETTENASEEA
+473 AVSEA
-484 SSEDASSEEA
+484 SSE
-494 SSESESESS
+494 
-503 SEEVTEES
+503 EES
-511 AEKNTESESESE
+511 K
-523 KESTSE
+523 
-529 AETK
+529 

>member
-22 GGCEQLEQK
+22 GGCEQLDQK
-31 TPEDTVA
+31 APEDTVA

-65 FGSNICS
+65 FGSNICG

-87 KQMSLSQLRQTLV
+87 KQMSLTQLRQTLV
-100 LNEYAEQ
+100 LNEYAQ
-107 NGIELSDAQKAK
+107 KNGIELNDAQKQK
-119 VDDAIEK
+119 VDDAIAK
-126 LKEEGED
+126 LQEEGED
-133 YLNAVGA
+133 YLDAVGA

-150 ENAIANLVY
+150 ENAIANVVY

-199 TTVTETESGSE
+199 TTETQSGS
-210 EEASSEAG
+210 G
-218 SSEETSEAGSEE
+218 IETSESDSEE
-230 ASSENASDEAASS
+230 ASSEKSSGEVASS
-243 EVASDE
+243 EAES
-249 ADSTEEASTE
+249 SEEASTE
-259 KETETS
+259 TKTS
-265 TEVAT
+265 IATST
-270 ETETETE
+270 ETETKSG
-277 SASDTEV
+277 SATEV
-284 VTEVATEAESESE
+284 E
-297 SNTESDTESDTEVSN
+297 SNQESNSEAN

-343 EFEDGS
+343 EFEDGN

-369 EISISEEGTAV
+369 EISISEDGTAV

-386 ALSTDECTIY
+386 ALSTDECTVY

-435 KYSEIQDA
+435 KYTEIQDA

-458 FTTPVYVAPTEEDTT
+458 FTNPVYVAPTEEDTT
-473 EETTENASEEA
+473 EAGSENASEEA
-484 SSEDASSEEA
+484 SSEEATSENGSEPSSEA
-494 SSESESESS
+494 
-503 SEEVTEES
+503 VTEES
-511 AEKNTESESESE
+511 TEA
-523 KESTSE
+523 ESTSE

>member
-1 MNRFMKYAAAALAA
+1 MNRIMKYAAAALAA

-22 GGCEQLEQK
+22 GGCEQLEK
-31 TPEDTVA
+31 KAPEDTVA
-38 VTFGD
+38 VSFGD

-100 LNEYAEQ
+100 LNEYAKK
-107 NGIELSDAQKAK
+107 NGIELSDDQKAK
-119 VDDAIEK
+119 VDEAIEK
-126 LKEEGED
+126 LQTEAED
-133 YLNAVGA
+133 YLDAVGA

-190 TETTAAEEG
+190 TETTAAAEATTEASSDEGSSEESSS
-199 TTVTETESGSE
+199 VENTETESISKDDE
-210 EEASSEAG
+210 TSTEEASSEKA
-218 SSEETSEAGSEE
+218 STEE
-230 ASSENASDEAASS
+230 ASSEKTSELSS
-243 EVASDE
+243 
-249 ADSTEEASTE
+249 
-259 KETETS
+259 
-265 TEVAT
+265 
-270 ETETETE
+270 
-277 SASDTEV
+277 
-284 VTEVATEAESESE
+284 
-297 SNTESDTESDTEVSN
+297 ESDTEASN
-312 GSEESTEAETL
+312 ESETL

-343 EFEDGS
+343 EFEEGN

-369 EISISEEGTAV
+369 EISISEDGTAV

-386 ALSTDECTIY
+386 ALATDECTVY
-396 NSDDGSI
+396 KSDDGSI
-403 YIIRCLDDNDEE
+403 YIIRCIDDNDEE

-423 EIESRKTALFEE
+423 EIESRKTALFSE
-435 KYSEIQDA
+435 KYAEIQDE
-443 SSKFKVDQDV
+443 SSMFKVDEDV

-458 FTTPVYVAPTEEDTT
+458 FTTPVYVAPSEEESSEGETSGEETSENETSEEESSKAEKSSESDETEE
-473 EETTENASEEA
+473 AVSEA
-484 SSEDASSEEA
+484 SSK
-494 SSESESESS
+494 
-503 SEEVTEES
+503 EES
-511 AEKNTESESESE
+511 K
-523 KESTSE
+523 
-529 AETK
+529 

>member
-1 MNRFMKYAAAALAA
+1 MNRIMKYAAAALAA

-22 GGCEQLEQK
+22 GGCEQLEK
-31 TPEDTVA
+31 KAPEDTVA
-38 VTFGD
+38 VSFGD

-65 FGSNICS
+65 FGSNICG

-100 LNEYAEQ
+100 LNEYAKK
-107 NGIELSDAQKAK
+107 NGIELSDDQKAK
-119 VDDAIEK
+119 VDEAIEK
-126 LKEEGED
+126 LQTESED
-133 YLNAVGA
+133 YLEAVGA

-190 TETTAAEEG
+190 TETTAADEA
-199 TTVTETESGSE
+199 TTEVSSDEDSS
-210 EEASSEAG
+210 EEASSIENTEAE
-218 SSEETSEAGSEE
+218 SESASKDVTTSTEE
-230 ASSENASDEAASS
+230 ASSENASTDAAST
-243 EVASDE
+243 E
-249 ADSTEEASTE
+249 AVSTEEASSENVSELSSEASTE
-259 KETETS
+259 DS
-265 TEVAT
+265 TEV
-270 ETETETE
+270 
-277 SASDTEV
+277 
-284 VTEVATEAESESE
+284 
-297 SNTESDTESDTEVSN
+297 
-312 GSEESTEAETL
+312 ETL

-343 EFEDGS
+343 EFEEGN

-369 EISISEEGTAV
+369 EISISEDGTAV

-386 ALSTDECTIY
+386 ALATDECTVY
-396 NSDDGSI
+396 RSDDGSI

-423 EIESRKTALFEE
+423 EIESRKTALFSE
-435 KYSEIQDA
+435 KYAEIQDD
-443 SSKFKVDQDV
+443 SSKFKVDEDV

-458 FTTPVYVAPTEEDTT
+458 FTTPVYVAPSE
-473 EETTENASEEA
+473 EET
-484 SSEDASSEEA
+484 
-494 SSESESESS
+494 SESETSG
-503 SEEVTEES
+503 EET
-511 AEKNTESESESE
+511 SESETGE
-523 KESTSE
+523 EEST
-529 AETK
+529 KKQ

>member
-1 MNRFMKYAAAALAA
+1 MNRIMKYAAAALVA

-22 GGCEQLEQK
+22 GGCEQLEK
-31 TPEDTVA
+31 KAPEDTVA
-38 VTFGD
+38 VSFGD

-65 FGSNICS
+65 FGSNICG

-100 LNEYAEQ
+100 LNEYAKK
-107 NGIELSDAQKAK
+107 NGIELSDDQKAK
-119 VDDAIEK
+119 VDEAIEK
-126 LKEEGED
+126 LQTESED
-133 YLNAVGA
+133 YLDAVGA

-190 TETTAAEEG
+190 TETAAADEATTEVSSDEDSSEEASSIENTEAESESASKDV
-199 TTVTETESGSE
+199 TTST
-210 EEASSEAG
+210 EEASSEKA
-218 SSEETSEAGSEE
+218 STEAVSTEE
-230 ASSENASDEAASS
+230 ASSENVSELSS
-243 EVASDE
+243 
-249 ADSTEEASTE
+249 EASTE
-259 KETETS
+259 DS
-265 TEVAT
+265 TEV
-270 ETETETE
+270 
-277 SASDTEV
+277 
-284 VTEVATEAESESE
+284 
-297 SNTESDTESDTEVSN
+297 
-312 GSEESTEAETL
+312 ETL

-343 EFEDGS
+343 EFEEGN

-369 EISISEEGTAV
+369 EISISEDGTAV

-386 ALSTDECTIY
+386 ALSTDECTVY
-396 NSDDGSI
+396 KSDDGSI

-423 EIESRKTALFEE
+423 EIESRKTALFSE
-435 KYSEIQDA
+435 KYAEIQDD
-443 SSKFKVDQDV
+443 SSKFKVDEDV

-458 FTTPVYVAPTEEDTT
+458 FTTPVYVAPSE
-473 EETTENASEEA
+473 EETSESETSGEETSESETGEKESTKEEKSSESDESEEAVSEA
-484 SSEDASSEEA
+484 SSE
-494 SSESESESS
+494 
-503 SEEVTEES
+503 EES
-511 AEKNTESESESE
+511 K
-523 KESTSE
+523 
-529 AETK
+529 

>member
-1 MNRFMKYAAAALAA
+1 MNRIMKYAAAALAA

-22 GGCEQLEQK
+22 GGCEQLEK
-31 TPEDTVA
+31 KAPEDTVA
-38 VTFGD
+38 VSFGD

-65 FGSNICS
+65 FGSNICG

-100 LNEYAEQ
+100 LNEYAKK
-107 NGIELSDAQKAK
+107 NGIELSDDQKAK
-119 VDDAIEK
+119 VDEAIEK
-126 LKEEGED
+126 LQTESED
-133 YLNAVGA
+133 YLEAVGA

-190 TETTAAEEG
+190 TETTAADEATTEVSSDEDSSEEASSIENTEAESESASKDV
-199 TTVTETESGSE
+199 TTST
-210 EEASSEAG
+210 EEASSEKA
-218 SSEETSEAGSEE
+218 STEAVSTEE
-230 ASSENASDEAASS
+230 ASSENVSELSS
-243 EVASDE
+243 
-249 ADSTEEASTE
+249 EASTE
-259 KETETS
+259 DS
-265 TEVAT
+265 TEV
-270 ETETETE
+270 
-277 SASDTEV
+277 
-284 VTEVATEAESESE
+284 
-297 SNTESDTESDTEVSN
+297 
-312 GSEESTEAETL
+312 ETL

-343 EFEDGS
+343 EFEEGN

-369 EISISEEGTAV
+369 EISISEDGTAV

-386 ALSTDECTIY
+386 ALATDECTVY
-396 NSDDGSI
+396 RSDDGSI

-423 EIESRKTALFEE
+423 EIESRKTALFSE
-435 KYSEIQDA
+435 KYAEIQDD
-443 SSKFKVDQDV
+443 SSKFKVDEDV

-458 FTTPVYVAPTEEDTT
+458 FTTPVYVAPSE
-473 EETTENASEEA
+473 EETSESETSGEETSESETGEEESTKEEK
-484 SSEDASSEEA
+484 SSESDESKEVVSEVSSEE
-494 SSESESESS
+494 ES
-503 SEEVTEES
+503 
-511 AEKNTESESESE
+511 K
-523 KESTSE
+523 
-529 AETK
+529 

>member
-1 MNRFMKYAAAALAA
+1 MNRIMKYAAAALAA

-22 GGCEQLEQK
+22 GGCEQLEK
-31 TPEDTVA
+31 KAPEDTVA
-38 VTFGD
+38 VSFGD

-100 LNEYAEQ
+100 LNEYAKK
-107 NGIELSDAQKAK
+107 NGIELSDDQKAK
-119 VDDAIEK
+119 VDEAIEK
-126 LKEEGED
+126 LQTEAED
-133 YLNAVGA
+133 YLDAVGA

-190 TETTAAEEG
+190 TETTAAAEATTEASSDEGSSEEASS
-199 TTVTETESGSE
+199 VENTEIESISKDDE
-210 EEASSEAG
+210 TSTEEASSEKA
-218 SSEETSEAGSEE
+218 STEE
-230 ASSENASDEAASS
+230 ASSEKTSELSS
-243 EVASDE
+243 ESD
-249 ADSTEEASTE
+249 TEASTE
-259 KETETS
+259 S
-265 TEVAT
+265 
-270 ETETETE
+270 
-277 SASDTEV
+277 
-284 VTEVATEAESESE
+284 
-297 SNTESDTESDTEVSN
+297 
-312 GSEESTEAETL
+312 ETL

-343 EFEDGS
+343 EFEEGN

-369 EISISEEGTAV
+369 EISISEDGTAV

-386 ALSTDECTIY
+386 ALATDECTVY
-396 NSDDGSI
+396 KSDDGSI

-423 EIESRKTALFEE
+423 EIESRKTALFSE
-435 KYSEIQDA
+435 KYAEIQDE
-443 SSKFKVDQDV
+443 SSKFKVDEDV

-458 FTTPVYVAPTEEDTT
+458 FTTPVYVAPSEEESSEGETSGEETSENETSEEESSKAEKSSESDETEE
-473 EETTENASEEA
+473 AVSEV
-484 SSEDASSEEA
+484 SSEE
-494 SSESESESS
+494 ES
-503 SEEVTEES
+503 
-511 AEKNTESESESE
+511 K
-523 KESTSE
+523 
-529 AETK
+529 

>member
-1 MNRFMKYAAAALAA
+1 MNRIMKYAAAALVA

-22 GGCEQLEQK
+22 GGCEQLEK
-31 TPEDTVA
+31 KAPEDTVA
-38 VTFGD
+38 VSFGD

-65 FGSNICS
+65 FGSNICG

-100 LNEYAEQ
+100 LNEYAKK
-107 NGIELSDAQKAK
+107 NGIELSDDQKAK
-119 VDDAIEK
+119 VDEAIEK
-126 LKEEGED
+126 LQTESED
-133 YLNAVGA
+133 YLDAVGA

-190 TETTAAEEG
+190 TETTAADEATTEVSSDEDSSEEASSIENTEAESESASKDV
-199 TTVTETESGSE
+199 TTST
-210 EEASSEAG
+210 EEASSEKA
-218 SSEETSEAGSEE
+218 STEAVSTEE
-230 ASSENASDEAASS
+230 ASSENVSELSS
-243 EVASDE
+243 
-249 ADSTEEASTE
+249 EASTE
-259 KETETS
+259 DS
-265 TEVAT
+265 TEV
-270 ETETETE
+270 
-277 SASDTEV
+277 
-284 VTEVATEAESESE
+284 
-297 SNTESDTESDTEVSN
+297 
-312 GSEESTEAETL
+312 ETL

-343 EFEDGS
+343 EFEEGN

-363 FTATNS
+363 FTATSS
-369 EISISEEGTAV
+369 EISISEDGTAV

-386 ALSTDECTIY
+386 ALSTDECTVY
-396 NSDDGSI
+396 RSDDGSI

-423 EIESRKTALFEE
+423 EIESRKTALFSE
-435 KYSEIQDA
+435 KYAEIQEE
-443 SSKFKVDQDV
+443 SSKFKVDEDV

-458 FTTPVYVAPTEEDTT
+458 FTTPVYVAPSE
-473 EETTENASEEA
+473 EETSESETNGEETSESETGGEKTSENETSEEESVKAENSSESDESEEAVSEA
-484 SSEDASSEEA
+484 SSE
-494 SSESESESS
+494 
-503 SEEVTEES
+503 EES
-511 AEKNTESESESE
+511 K
-523 KESTSE
+523 
-529 AETK
+529 

>member
-1 MNRFMKYAAAALAA
+1 MNRIMKYAAAALVA

-22 GGCEQLEQK
+22 GGCEQLEK
-31 TPEDTVA
+31 KAPEDTVA
-38 VTFGD
+38 VSFGD

-65 FGSNICS
+65 FGSNICG

-100 LNEYAEQ
+100 LNEYAKK
-107 NGIELSDAQKAK
+107 NGIELSDDQKAK
-119 VDDAIEK
+119 VDEAIEK
-126 LKEEGED
+126 LQTESED
-133 YLNAVGA
+133 YLDAVGA

-190 TETTAAEEG
+190 TETTAADEA
-199 TTVTETESGSE
+199 TTEV
-210 EEASSEAG
+210 SSDED
-218 SSEETSEAGSEE
+218 SSEE
-230 ASSENASDEAASS
+230 ASSIEN
-243 EVASDE
+243 
-249 ADSTEEASTE
+249 
-259 KETETS
+259 
-265 TEVAT
+265 
-270 ETETETE
+270 
-277 SASDTEV
+277 
-284 VTEVATEAESESE
+284 TEAESESA
-297 SNTESDTESDTEVSN
+297 SKDVTTSTEEASSEKASTENVSELSSEASTEDSTEV
-312 GSEESTEAETL
+312 ETL

-343 EFEDGS
+343 EFEEGN

-369 EISISEEGTAV
+369 EISISEDGTAV

-386 ALSTDECTIY
+386 ALSTDECTVY
-396 NSDDGSI
+396 KSDDGSI

-423 EIESRKTALFEE
+423 EIESRKTALFSE
-435 KYSEIQDA
+435 KYAEIQEE
-443 SSKFKVDQDV
+443 SSKFKVDEDV

-458 FTTPVYVAPTEEDTT
+458 FTTPVYVAPSE
-473 EETTENASEEA
+473 EETSESETNGEETSESETNGEETSESETGGEKTSENETSEEESVKAENSSESDESEEAVSEA
-484 SSEDASSEEA
+484 SSE
-494 SSESESESS
+494 
-503 SEEVTEES
+503 EES
-511 AEKNTESESESE
+511 K
-523 KESTSE
+523 
-529 AETK
+529 

>member
-1 MNRFMKYAAAALAA
+1 MNRIMKYAAAALVA

-22 GGCEQLEQK
+22 GGCEQLEK
-31 TPEDTVA
+31 KAPEDTVA
-38 VTFGD
+38 VSFGD

-65 FGSNICS
+65 FGSNICG

-100 LNEYAEQ
+100 LNEYAKK
-107 NGIELSDAQKAK
+107 NGIELSDDQKAK
-119 VDDAIEK
+119 VDEAIEK
-126 LKEEGED
+126 LQTESED
-133 YLNAVGA
+133 YLDAVGA

-190 TETTAAEEG
+190 TETTAADEATTEVSSDEDSSEEASSIENTEAESESASKDV
-199 TTVTETESGSE
+199 TTST
-210 EEASSEAG
+210 EEASSEKA
-218 SSEETSEAGSEE
+218 STEAVSTEE
-230 ASSENASDEAASS
+230 ASSENVSKLSS
-243 EVASDE
+243 
-249 ADSTEEASTE
+249 EASTE
-259 KETETS
+259 DS
-265 TEVAT
+265 TEV
-270 ETETETE
+270 
-277 SASDTEV
+277 
-284 VTEVATEAESESE
+284 
-297 SNTESDTESDTEVSN
+297 
-312 GSEESTEAETL
+312 ETL

-343 EFEDGS
+343 EFEEGN

-369 EISISEEGTAV
+369 EISISEDGTAV
-380 YNAAAW
+380 YNASAW
-386 ALSTDECTIY
+386 ALATDECTVY
-396 NSDDGSI
+396 RSDDGSI

-423 EIESRKTALFEE
+423 EIESRKTALFSE
-435 KYSEIQDA
+435 KYAEIQDD
-443 SSKFKVDQDV
+443 SSKFKVDEDV

-458 FTTPVYVAPTEEDTT
+458 FTTPVYVAPSE
-473 EETTENASEEA
+473 EETSESETSGEETSESETGEKESTKEEKSSESDESEEVVSEA
-484 SSEDASSEEA
+484 SSE
-494 SSESESESS
+494 
-503 SEEVTEES
+503 EES
-511 AEKNTESESESE
+511 K
-523 KESTSE
+523 
-529 AETK
+529 

>member
-1 MNRFMKYAAAALAA
+1 MNRIMKYAAAALAA

-22 GGCEQLEQK
+22 GGCEQLENK
-31 TPEDTVA
+31 APEDTVA
-38 VTFGD
+38 VSFGD

-100 LNEYAEQ
+100 LNEYAKK
-107 NGIELSDAQKAK
+107 NGIELSDDQKAK
-119 VDDAIEK
+119 VDEAIEK
-126 LKEEGED
+126 LQTEAED
-133 YLNAVGA
+133 YLDAVGA

-190 TETTAAEEG
+190 TETTAAAEATTEASSDEGSSEESSS
-199 TTVTETESGSE
+199 VENTETESISKDDE
-210 EEASSEAG
+210 TSTEEASSEKA
-218 SSEETSEAGSEE
+218 STEE
-230 ASSENASDEAASS
+230 ASSEKTSELSS
-243 EVASDE
+243 
-249 ADSTEEASTE
+249 
-259 KETETS
+259 
-265 TEVAT
+265 
-270 ETETETE
+270 
-277 SASDTEV
+277 
-284 VTEVATEAESESE
+284 
-297 SNTESDTESDTEVSN
+297 ESDTEASN
-312 GSEESTEAETL
+312 ESETL

-343 EFEDGS
+343 EFEEGN

-369 EISISEEGTAV
+369 EISISEDGTAV
-380 YNAAAW
+380 YNVAAW
-386 ALSTDECTIY
+386 ALATDECTVY
-396 NSDDGSI
+396 RSDDGSI

-423 EIESRKTALFEE
+423 EIESRKTALFSE
-435 KYSEIQDA
+435 KYAEIQDD
-443 SSKFKVDQDV
+443 SSKFKVDEDV

-458 FTTPVYVAPTEEDTT
+458 FTTPVYVAPSE
-473 EETTENASEEA
+473 EETSESETSGEETSESETGEKESTKEEKSSESDESEEAVSEA
-484 SSEDASSEEA
+484 SSE
-494 SSESESESS
+494 
-503 SEEVTEES
+503 EES
-511 AEKNTESESESE
+511 K
-523 KESTSE
+523 
-529 AETK
+529 

>member
-1 MNRFMKYAAAALAA
+1 MNRIMKYAAAALVA

-22 GGCEQLEQK
+22 GGCEQLEK
-31 TPEDTVA
+31 KAPEDTVA
-38 VTFGD
+38 VSFGD

-65 FGSNICS
+65 FGSNICG

-100 LNEYAEQ
+100 LNEYAKK
-107 NGIELSDAQKAK
+107 NGIELSDDQKAK
-119 VDDAIEK
+119 VDEAIEK
-126 LKEEGED
+126 LQTESED
-133 YLNAVGA
+133 YLDAVGA

-190 TETTAAEEG
+190 TETTAADEATTEVSSDEDSSEEASSIENTEAESESASKDV
-199 TTVTETESGSE
+199 TTST
-210 EEASSEAG
+210 EEASSEKA
-218 SSEETSEAGSEE
+218 STEAVSTEE
-230 ASSENASDEAASS
+230 ASSENVSELSS
-243 EVASDE
+243 
-249 ADSTEEASTE
+249 EASTE
-259 KETETS
+259 DS
-265 TEVAT
+265 TEV
-270 ETETETE
+270 
-277 SASDTEV
+277 
-284 VTEVATEAESESE
+284 
-297 SNTESDTESDTEVSN
+297 
-312 GSEESTEAETL
+312 ETL

-343 EFEDGS
+343 EFEEGN

-369 EISISEEGTAV
+369 EISISEDGTAV

-386 ALSTDECTIY
+386 ALATDECTVY
-396 NSDDGSI
+396 RSDDGSI

-423 EIESRKTALFEE
+423 EIESRKTALFSE
-435 KYSEIQDA
+435 KYAEIQDD
-443 SSKFKVDQDV
+443 SSKFKVDEDV

-458 FTTPVYVAPTEEDTT
+458 FTTPVYVAPSE
-473 EETTENASEEA
+473 EETSESETGEEESTKEEKSSESDESEEVVSEA
-484 SSEDASSEEA
+484 SSE
-494 SSESESESS
+494 
-503 SEEVTEES
+503 EES
-511 AEKNTESESESE
+511 K
-523 KESTSE
+523 
-529 AETK
+529 